1 MTRNKILAFLGDFED
16 IRIAAKKAA
25 RIGQAFSSSIS
36 FDSSNLP
43 YEIKE
48 DDKSVKGFLFTD
60 GIGQISREAF
70 DEVRQ
75 WL

>member
-43 YEIKE
+43 Y
-48 DDKSVKGFLFTD
+48 
-60 GIGQISREAF
+60 
-70 DEVRQ
+70 
-75 WL
+75 